1 VVEII
6 AKYYI
11 IDMQFDNFSG
21 QLCQPGVLNKDQTIW
36 LDGAKPANT
45 CIPPSFLGNA
55 PALPTPKNTFT
66 SIKN

>member
-1 VVEII
+1 VEII

-21 QLCQPGVLNKDQTIW
+21 QLCVW
-36 LDGAKPANT
+36 LDGAKLANT

-55 PALPTPKNTFT
+55 PALPSPKNTFT